1 MLVDVTF
8 NIFLYPDRVV
18 LRLILP
24 GSEAISSLVG
34 ILAGLGATCM
44 YVGLGLGLGPWGSV
58 VFQSC

>member
-24 GSEAISSLVG
+24 GSEAISSLG
-34 ILAGLGATCM
+34 WNLGWLGTFM
-44 YVGLGLGLGPWGSV
+44 YVRGGLGLGPWGSV
-58 VFQSC
+58 VFQGY